1 MVHTHLHFFSL
12 VHFCPYA
19 VAPCIRAVLSAN
31 KWLVMVACCQL
42 NLNRKKKRLSS
53 CCVKFM
59 GSMKESATVIGRRAN
74 VKLRNLL
81 NESCAHED
89 SFALINS
96 LYTAAYKTFI
106 YLHNH
111 IYHVASPNAFV
122 ATICWTLKK
131 FPFLRWCAYVSL
143 LWNFPCHI
151 SL

>member
-1 MVHTHLHFFSL
+1 
-12 VHFCPYA
+12 
-19 VAPCIRAVLSAN
+19 
-31 KWLVMVACCQL
+31 
-42 NLNRKKKRLSS
+42 
-53 CCVKFM
+53 
-59 GSMKESATVIGRRAN
+59 MKESATVIGRRAN

-131 FPFLRWCAYVSL
+131 FPSQMMCICFLVVEFSMS
-143 LWNFPCHI
+143 HI
-151 SL
+151 SLECQI